1 MNYCFKKP
9 GPKYLRLDKDEIKD
23 NKFKQKVNLY
33 KGSLRKI
40 IIKSKKIILSTGNCI
55 DYAIK
60 LNQKQFKDFSVY
72 SMPIWSMKSKLNI
85 KKVIKSFS
93 DILVVENHLED
104 GGFSSWLRELNG
116 NNKLTNIRSFSLS
129 NQVVGK
135 VGDKNYLE
143 KKYFSLNN

>member
-1 MNYCFKKP
+1 
-9 GPKYLRLDKDEIKD
+9 
-23 NKFKQKVNLY
+23 
-33 KGSLRKI
+33 
-40 IIKSKKIILSTGNCI
+40 
-55 DYAIK
+55 
-60 LNQKQFKDFSVY
+60 
-72 SMPIWSMKSKLNI
+72 MPIWSMKSKLNI